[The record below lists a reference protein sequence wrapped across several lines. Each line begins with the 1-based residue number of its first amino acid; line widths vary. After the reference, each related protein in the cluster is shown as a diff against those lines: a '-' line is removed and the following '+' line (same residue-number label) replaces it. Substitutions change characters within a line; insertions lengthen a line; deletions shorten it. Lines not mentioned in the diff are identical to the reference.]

1 MASKA
6 GKLKKDYKLSMM
18 PESTMEKIRNLSGS
32 RIEAVFS
39 DPTYGK
45 VTLSINVFFL
55 KMYLDF
61 RNIA

>member
-1 MASKA
+1 
-6 GKLKKDYKLSMM
+6 MM